1 MPSATFFRLPEEKRQ
16 RLIDACWE
24 ELTQVRFADVS
35 INRIIAAAR
44 IPRGSFYQYFEDKED
59 LIRYLLEDL
68 RQYFTTLLR
77 NILVEAKGDLFAL
90 PLMAYDRF
98 ISQKGHTDPM
108 LTLFIQLLTLNKG
121 MDLQSFIGSP
131 QGFIGER
138 QHFLSD
144 PLWEVID
151 TAKLRQ
157 SSREYADQVF
167 HLACAVLGFAVVET
181 LQCQAQAGQAQDPA
195 RTAQIRE
202 MTKRRMDLLRYGG
215 AAAGYEEV
223 IT

>member
-77 NILVEAKGDLFAL
+77 NILV
-90 PLMAYDRF
+90 DRK
-98 ISQKGHTDPM
+98 S
-108 LTLFIQLLTLNKG
+108 
-121 MDLQSFIGSP
+121 
-131 QGFIGER
+131 
-138 QHFLSD
+138 
-144 PLWEVID
+144 
-151 TAKLRQ
+151 
-157 SSREYADQVF
+157 
-167 HLACAVLGFAVVET
+167 VV
-181 LQCQAQAGQAQDPA
+181 
-195 RTAQIRE
+195 
-202 MTKRRMDLLRYGG
+202 
-215 AAAGYEEV
+215 
-223 IT
+223 